1 MAETT
6 DKPSLTDAL
15 PTDALKEAGQ
25 RLLGLLVQRAA
36 EAATDRVSDLSERL
50 TGVAEN
56 GGQGLRTAL
65 GGGKERAEGDEDDED
80 GEEGEEGDD
89 GESRPGF
96 LKRGFTALKDKMKNA
111 FGGGGGGSGGQK
123 ELKVTVISESQDVG
137 LPLRT
142 CYDLWT
148 QFADFPTFMKK
159 VESVEQAADEK
170 MNWKAQVFLSH
181 RTWEATVVE
190 QVADSHIV
198 WRSKGPK
205 GHVDGGVSF
214 TALGPNLTHIALI
227 LEYYPQGLFERTG
240 NLWRAQGRRAR
251 LEFQHFRRHA
261 MSNVLIHQEDVQG
274 WRGEIHDSEVTKTH
288 EEALE
293 EEQRAQEEEDQAAED
308 TAGSEGADEETEGDE
323 DTEREAAEDQ
333 SDEGDESDEGYEE
346 ADETGAADEDAEDTD
361 GGAVNGQAY
370 EEEDEAYDEDDEYA
384 DTGDEDQAE
393 DEAEDEYAD
402 EQPEEVAEADEDS
415 GDDGAAKPRR
425 PVAASRSRRG
435 R

>member
-1 MAETT
+1 MAESKSKT
-6 DKPSLTDAL
+6 SLADAL
-15 PTDALKEAGQ
+15 PTDALKDAGQ

-36 EAATDRVSDLSERL
+36 EAATDRVSGLSERL

-65 GGGKERAEGDEDDED
+65 GGKERAEDDGD
-80 GEEGEEGDD
+80 GEEGDD

-111 FGGGGGGSGGQK
+111 FGGGGGSGGQK
-123 ELKVTVISESQDVG
+123 KLKMTVISESQNVG

-142 CYDLWT
+142 TYDLWT

-159 VESVEQAADEK
+159 VESVEQASDEK
-170 MNWKAQVFLSH
+170 LNWKAQIFLSH
-181 RTWEATVVE
+181 RTWEATIVE

-227 LEYYPQGLFERTG
+227 LEYYPRGFFERTG
-240 NLWRAQGRRAR
+240 NLWRVQGRRAR

-261 MSNVLIHQEDVQG
+261 MSNVLIHQDEVQG
-274 WRGEIHDSEVTKTH
+274 WRGEIHDSEVVKTH

-293 EEQRAQEEEDQAAED
+293 EEQSAQESEEGTAEEP
-308 TAGSEGADEETEGDE
+308 TAEGPDEETDEEQPSEGDE
-323 DTEREAAEDQ
+323 EGGDEEGGDEEGGDEEGGDEEGGDEEGAEEEGGDEEHREAAEDEDY
-333 SDEGDESDEGYEE
+333 DED
-346 ADETGAADEDAEDTD
+346 ADEDADADED
-361 GGAVNGQAY
+361 
-370 EEEDEAYDEDDEYA
+370 YDEE
-384 DTGDEDQAE
+384 G
-393 DEAEDEYAD
+393 EYAD
-402 EQPEEVAEADEDS
+402 EEDDEEPAEDEHEDEEPEEERDKE
-415 GDDGAAKPRR
+415 
-425 PVAASRSRRG
+425 PVTASRGRRG

>member
-1 MAETT
+1 MADSK
-6 DKPSLTDAL
+6 DKTSLADAL
-15 PTDALKEAGQ
+15 PTDALKDAGQ

-36 EAATDRVSDLSERL
+36 EAATDRVSGLSERL
-50 TGVAEN
+50 GGVAEN

-65 GGGKERAEGDEDDED
+65 GGKERSESDEDDD
-80 GEEGEEGDD
+80 GEEGDD
-89 GESRPGF
+89 DESRPGL

-111 FGGGGGGSGGQK
+111 FGGGGGSGGQK
-123 ELKVTVISESQDVG
+123 KLKVTVISESQDVG

-142 CYDLWT
+142 TYDLWT
-148 QFADFPTFMKK
+148 QFADFLTFMKK
-159 VESVEQAADEK
+159 VESVEQASDEK

-190 QVADSHIV
+190 QVPDSHIV

-261 MSNVLIHQEDVQG
+261 MSNVLIHQEDVEG

-288 EEALE
+288 EEAIE

-308 TAGSEGADEETEGDE
+308 TAGAEGADEETEGDE
-323 DTEREAAEDQ
+323 DTGREAAEDQ
-333 SDEGDESDEGYEE
+333 SEEGDE
-346 ADETGAADEDAEDTD
+346 DAD

-370 EEEDEAYDEDDEYA
+370 EEEDEAYDEDDEDAEDA
-384 DTGDEDQAE
+384 DTGDED
-393 DEAEDEYAD
+393 EDEYAD
-402 EQPEEVAEADEDS
+402 EEPEEVAEADEDS
-415 GDDGAAKPRR
+415 DDDERAEKARR

>member
-6 DKPSLTDAL
+6 DKPSLSDAL
-15 PTDALKEAGQ
+15 PTDALKDAGQ

-36 EAATDRVSDLSERL
+36 EAATDRVSGLSERL

-65 GGGKERAEGDEDDED
+65 SGKERAESDEDD
-80 GEEGEEGDD
+80 GEEGDD
-89 GESRPGF
+89 DESRPGL

-111 FGGGGGGSGGQK
+111 FGGGGGSGGQK
-123 ELKVTVISESQDVG
+123 KLKVTVISESQDVG

-142 CYDLWT
+142 TYDLWT

-159 VESVEQAADEK
+159 VESVEQASDEK

-190 QVADSHIV
+190 QVPDSHIV

-261 MSNVLIHQEDVQG
+261 MSNVLIHQEDVEG

-288 EEALE
+288 EEAIE

-308 TAGSEGADEETEGDE
+308 TAGAEGADEETEGDE
-323 DTEREAAEDQ
+323 DTGREAAEDQ
-333 SDEGDESDEGYEE
+333 SEEGDED
-346 ADETGAADEDAEDTD
+346 TEDAD

-384 DTGDEDQAE
+384 DTGDEYQD
-393 DEAEDEYAD
+393 DEAEDEYVD
-402 EQPEEVAEADEDS
+402 EEPEEVAEADEDS
-415 GDDGAAKPRR
+415 DDEGAEEARR

>member
-6 DKPSLTDAL
+6 DKPSLSDAL
-15 PTDALKEAGQ
+15 PTDALKDAGQ

-36 EAATDRVSDLSERL
+36 EAATDRVSGLSERL
-50 TGVAEN
+50 TGVAES

-65 GGGKERAEGDEDDED
+65 GGKERSESDEDDD
-80 GEEGEEGDD
+80 GDEGDD

-123 ELKVTVISESQDVG
+123 KLKVTVISESQDVG

-142 CYDLWT
+142 TYDLWT

-159 VESVEQAADEK
+159 VESVEQASDEK

-190 QVADSHIV
+190 QVPDSHIV

-261 MSNVLIHQEDVQG
+261 MSNVLIHQEDVEG

-288 EEALE
+288 EEAIE
-293 EEQRAQEEEDQAAED
+293 EEQRAQEEEDQTAED
-308 TAGSEGADEETEGDE
+308 TAGAEGADEETEGDE
-323 DTEREAAEDQ
+323 DTGREAAEDQ
-333 SDEGDESDEGYEE
+333 SEEG
-346 ADETGAADEDAEDTD
+346 DEDAEDAD

-384 DTGDEDQAE
+384 DTGDEDQADE
-393 DEAEDEYAD
+393 ADEADEAEDEYVD
-402 EQPEEVAEADEDS
+402 EEPEEVAEADEDS
-415 GDDGAAKPRR
+415 DDDERAEKARR